1 MKATMA
7 PQVAGDRATA
17 IVSRRDRV
25 RQQGRISREAARA
38 LEILGHAID
47 YLMGEFLDAG
57 GSFRGNEPQ
66 LQAIRLLMALNRQI
80 YLG

>member
-1 MKATMA
+1 MA
-7 PQVAGDRATA
+7 PQVADDRATA
-17 IVSRRDRV
+17 IVSCRDGV
-25 RQQGRISREAARA
+25 RQRGRISREAAKA

-47 YLMGEFLDAG
+47 YLMNEFLAAG

-66 LQAIRLLMALNRQI
+66 LEAIRLLMAVNRQI